1 MFILWKEL
9 VTSFPVQLGIIAG
22 LLHSPV
28 VSFTVSPPRHGEKK
42 KKSGQLAFGEEKKN
56 SQTLSNRTATFT
68 AIIWISSLVYLKKDN
83 VDRVD
88 KLPRLT
94 VKTKETAV
102 RNSSGHLKEINT
114 GRAHSYLKQ

>member
-9 VTSFPVQLGIIAG
+9 VTSFPVQLGITAG

-28 VSFTVSPPRHGEKK
+28 VSFTVPPEGTAKKTRTVGFCREKK
-42 KKSGQLAFGEEKKN
+42 KG
-56 SQTLSNRTATFT
+56 QTLSNRTATFT
-68 AIIWISSLVYLKKDN
+68 AIIWISSLVYLKKAN

-94 VKTKETAV
+94 LKTKETAV
-102 RNSSGHLKEINT
+102 RNSPGHLKEINT
-114 GRAHSYLKQ
+114 GRAHSYLRQ